1 MSSETLQGYML
12 KGFALLQS
20 RFTHCMLFDADSA
33 PVVNPEFL
41 WETPE
46 YRRYGSI
53 FWQDFWTGWVKN
65 EFYGATNISQPG
77 FNVRDIEAGQF
88 IIDKKRHWDAVLA
101 TWYEISFHF
110 RVYCYSINHLLYL

>member
-1 MSSETLQGYML
+1 ML

-110 RVYCYSINHLLYL
+110 RVYCYLIYHLLYL